1 MIVNTMSQHTIHT
14 ETLLAHS
21 GRAQKITGGTVN
33 TPVYR
38 ASTLLFP
45 TVDALRSVHGTIHT
59 YGRHGNPTTRALES
73 ALCELEGA
81 YGAMLTPSGLS
92 ALTCA
97 LLATLKPGDHL
108 LMTDS
113 VYDPTRAF
121 CDGALK
127 RLGIETTYYD
137 PLIGAG
143 IRSLMRPNTKVV
155 FVESPGSLTFEVQDI
170 PAISQVAHEHGALVM
185 LDNTWGTPVHFA
197 SFKHGVD
204 VSVHAATKYIVG
216 HSDVLM
222 GVILTTEALYPQLRG
237 FYKQIGLTVSPD
249 DAYLALRGLRTLAVR
264 LERHQRNA
272 QQVAQWLSKQ
282 PEVEQVLYPALP
294 DAPGHALWKRDF
306 TGACGLFAVQL
317 RPMAEQAVTAMLDG
331 MNLFGMG
338 FSWGGF
344 ESLILLTNPG
354 KDRTAK
360 PWQGRGPLLRL
371 HIGLENPEDLIAD
384 LEAGFERMRRELG
397 AVCAK

>member
-1 MIVNTMSQHTIHT
+1 
-14 ETLLAHS
+14 
-21 GRAQKITGGTVN
+21 
-33 TPVYR
+33 
-38 ASTLLFP
+38 
-45 TVDALRSVHGTIHT
+45 
-59 YGRHGNPTTRALES
+59 
-73 ALCELEGA
+73 
-81 YGAMLTPSGLS
+81 
-92 ALTCA
+92 
-97 LLATLKPGDHL
+97 
-108 LMTDS
+108 
-113 VYDPTRAF
+113 
-121 CDGALK
+121 
-127 RLGIETTYYD
+127 
-137 PLIGAG
+137 
-143 IRSLMRPNTKVV
+143 
-155 FVESPGSLTFEVQDI
+155 
-170 PAISQVAHEHGALVM
+170 
-185 LDNTWGTPVHFA
+185 
-197 SFKHGVD
+197 
-204 VSVHAATKYIVG
+204 
-216 HSDVLM
+216 M
-222 GVILTTEALYPQLRG
+222 GVILTTEALYPQIRG

-384 LEAGFERMRRELG
+384 LEAGFERMRSELG